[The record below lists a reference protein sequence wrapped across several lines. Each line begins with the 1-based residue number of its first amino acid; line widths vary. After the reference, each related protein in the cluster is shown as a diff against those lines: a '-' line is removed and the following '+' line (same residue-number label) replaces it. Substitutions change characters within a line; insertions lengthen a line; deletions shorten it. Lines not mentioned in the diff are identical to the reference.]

1 MKYILDENHN
11 PVLLDGDDLIA
22 WATWYGKA
30 ENRVVRQEDV
40 EGYMVSTIFL
50 ALDHNFAMSGP
61 PILFETMVF
70 HDGATLDYQTRC
82 STWDE
87 ALAMHTAGVEH
98 VQALIGERMLAGSWT
113 TGEFE

>member
-11 PVLLDGDDLIA
+11 PVPVEDLVA
-22 WATWYGKA
+22 WGRWYERG
-30 ENRVVRQEDV
+30 ENRIVRQDDV

-82 STWDE
+82 STWEQALDMHE
-87 ALAMHTAGVEH
+87 AAVEH
-98 VQALIGERMLAGSWT
+98 VQALIGERILQTARR
-113 TGEFE
+113 GEFE